1 MPYRPPLRGSPSLPL
16 PCCCCCVRTLGSCVR
31 TPRPP
36 PVLPPAPR
44 CLSKLG
50 LVLILK
56 FLYQS
61 IFDSLV
67 LPVTVGSG
75 RNQFYNLEFL
85 EMLLK

>member
-1 MPYRPPLRGSPSLPL
+1 MIVIEIIIILFVAKYKKIFDAAY
-16 PCCCCCVRTLGSCVR
+16 
-31 TPRPP
+31 

-44 CLSKLG
+44 CLSNLG
-50 LVLILK
+50 QVFILK